1 MSSSFFQLRML
12 GILVLGIGLGVAIN
26 MGVSK
31 HLMSNTKPETKAVA
45 GQKMPNAAP
54 KVLYWYDPM
63 EPAQHFDK
71 PGKSP
76 FMDMELVPKYA
87 ESGATTTTLKVDPG
101 QVQNLGM
108 RTTKVLRLPLH
119 PQHDLPGT
127 LRFNQRNQAIVQLR
141 AGGFVE
147 KAWPLAPGD
156 RVKVGQPIATFYVPE
171 WLDTQNELLASKT
184 INSPRLLETLRTRLR
199 LLGMPDD
206 LIAKVEATRTPETR
220 ITVTA
225 PIHGVIES
233 LEIKTGMSLASGQ
246 TLARITGI
254 DSLWL
259 DVAIP
264 EAESAGLHAGDVAT
278 FYAANS
284 TSVTGKIESL
294 LPAVNDATRTV
305 TARVVLPNPNG
316 MLKPGTSGRVVLS
329 SNQTD
334 TGLLVPTEA
343 VIRTGKRSL
352 VMLVDTLHH
361 FRPVVVTLGQEI
373 GDQTVITNG
382 LEEGQEIVTSG
393 QFLLDSEA
401 SLLGIEASPLASAVR
416 SNADTMP
423 ATTDT
428 PMSEPDMSQAG
439 IYQATALITS
449 INATEIGLN
458 HGDFINATSKKVAM
472 PAMTM
477 SFPLAN
483 PAVAKGHKVGDRVRV
498 NAREIDGGLVVEQL
512 QTLPAPSREM
522 QP

>member
-1 MSSSFFQLRML
+1 MSSSFLQPRLL
-12 GILVLGIGLGVAIN
+12 GVLVLGIGLGVAISV
-26 MGVSK
+26 GVGK
-31 HLMSNTKPETKAVA
+31 HFTAPATKPESMAAA

-87 ESGATTTTLKVDPG
+87 ESGAAMNTLQVDPA

-108 RTTKVLRLPLH
+108 RKIKVMRMPLH

-127 LRFNQRNQAIVQLR
+127 LRFNERNQAIIQLR

-156 RVKVGQPIATFYVPE
+156 HVTAGQPIATFYVPD
-171 WLDTQNELLASKT
+171 WLNTQNELLASKT

-199 LLGMPDD
+199 LLGMPDA
-206 LIAKVEATRTPETR
+206 LIAKVEETRKAETR
-220 ITVTA
+220 ITITA
-225 PIHGVIES
+225 PINGVIES

-264 EAESAGLHAGDVAT
+264 EAEASALHAGDAAI
-278 FYAANS
+278 FYAANANS
-284 TSVTGKIESL
+284 SPVKGKIDSL
-294 LPAVNDATRTV
+294 LPSVNDATRTM

-316 MLKPGTSGRVVLS
+316 VLKPGTSGHVVLS
-329 SNQTD
+329 SSQAD
-334 TGLLVPTEA
+334 SGLLVPTEA

-352 VMLVDTLHH
+352 VMVTDSANH
-361 FRPVVVTLGQEI
+361 FRPVVVILGQEI
-373 GDQTVITNG
+373 GDQTVITQG
-382 LEEGQEIVTSG
+382 LEEGQEVVTSG

-401 SLLGIEASPLASAVR
+401 SLMGL
-416 SNADTMP
+416 
-423 ATTDT
+423 
-428 PMSEPDMSQAG
+428 EPEPVM
-439 IYQATALITS
+439 
-449 INATEIGLN
+449 
-458 HGDFINATSKKVAM
+458 
-472 PAMTM
+472 
-477 SFPLAN
+477 
-483 PAVAKGHKVGDRVRV
+483 
-498 NAREIDGGLVVEQL
+498 
-512 QTLPAPSREM
+512 EM